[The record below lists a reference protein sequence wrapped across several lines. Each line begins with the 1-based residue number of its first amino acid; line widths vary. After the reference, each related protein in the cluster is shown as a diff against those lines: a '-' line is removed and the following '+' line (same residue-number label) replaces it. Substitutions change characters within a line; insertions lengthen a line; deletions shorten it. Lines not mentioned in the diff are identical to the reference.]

1 MLAAA
6 EVLAAVPVR
15 DDGSDGY
22 TAHHIFC
29 TSKTGVAYSYD
40 DIVLLPG
47 AGDQLAWHSGGV
59 LAKVSRLSWA

>member
-6 EVLAAVPVR
+6 EVLAAIPVR

-47 AGDQLAWHSGGV
+47 AVINLRGAAAACWQRQQG
-59 LAKVSRLSWA
+59 